1 MKGLAYATTG
11 LVDLD
16 VSRKIIIRT
25 TLYDLI
31 ETLTNEV
38 QSGEE
43 NLMLAAVLD
52 LMKSRRVR
60 WVRRTSPLKW
70 AH

>member
-16 VSRKIIIRT
+16 VSRKRIIRT